1 MIFVDAEKGEVVGG
15 GNGEG
20 CLLVPCGEPDEAH
33 FEVKVTSKIKKKRK
47 NTFFVFC
54 CIRL

>member
-15 GNGEG
+15 DDDG

-33 FEVKVTSKIKKKRK
+33 YEVNVTSKIKEK
-47 NTFFVFC
+47 NTSFVFC